1 MTKQQ
6 AEKKTVKFETEVSK
20 LLDIVA
26 NSLYTEK
33 EIFLRELISNSSD
46 ACEKLRYVSQ
56 TDSKAPKTNKF
67 QIRIHLNEKNK
78 TISIKDNGIGMDDK
92 DMQSNLGTIAKS
104 GTEEFIKKMGDKKGD
119 INQIGKFGVG
129 FYSSFMVSDQ
139 VVVRSKKYDSSSG
152 YLWTSD
158 GKGTFSIEE
167 TEYNEIGTE
176 ITLSIKKD
184 EKEFLSK
191 YKIEEIIKKY
201 SDFVPFPIFVTSEED
216 KNDKKKDDKT
226 EEQVNSAEAI
236 WLKDKSKIKKD
247 DYKSFY
253 NQVSNYYDEPL
264 TTIHFKAEGV
274 VNYTALLYLPKSQP
288 QDLYHP
294 DRKNKLKLYVNKVFI
309 SDKLDAL
316 IPAWLRFVPGVV
328 DTEDL
333 SLNISREI
341 LQNNAVINK
350 ISNAIT
356 KRALKEILELKK
368 KKPDE
373 FKDFWKNFGPVVK
386 EGLYE
391 FNDFHDQIFEF
402 STFNCS
408 EKEEMITL
416 DQYVTDFSNDKKKI
430 YYISGENKEN
440 LINSPQMELF
450 KNKKINV
457 LLITDPVDE
466 FWMPMK
472 MKFKDYEFTSI
483 TKGEVDIEDKKES
496 KKDKQEPKEDKD
508 FVGFLKD
515 NLKDKVKDVKISK
528 RLTTSASCLV
538 ADENDMDMHLKKLMA
553 ANNQNISDEKRI
565 LEININHEL
574 VNKLKS
580 LDKNQK
586 DKFCEILYDHAKLME
601 GESLDDPKKYTN
613 LVSEL
618 FYNRPK
624 ILPKIFKFIWLL
636 LF

>member
-78 TISIKDNGIGMDDK
+78 TISIKDNGIGMDNK

-236 WLKDKSKIKKD
+236 WLKDKSKINKD

-356 KRALKEILELKK
+356 KRVLKEILELKK

-483 TKGEVDIEDKKES
+483 TKGEIDIEDKKES
-496 KKDKQEPKEDKD
+496 KKDKEEPKEDKD
-508 FVGFLKD
+508 FVGFLKE
-515 NLKDKVKDVKISK
+515 NLKNKVKDVKISK

-618 FYNRPK
+618 VS
-624 ILPKIFKFIWLL
+624 L
-636 LF
+636 

>member
-356 KRALKEILELKK
+356 KRVLKEILELKK
-368 KKPDE
+368 RKPDE

-496 KKDKQEPKEDKD
+496 KKDKEEPKEDKD

-618 FYNRPK
+618 VS
-624 ILPKIFKFIWLL
+624 L
-636 LF
+636 

>member
-56 TDSKAPKTNKF
+56 TDSSVEKTKQF
-67 QIRIHLNEKNK
+67 EIRIHINEKNK
-78 TISIKDNGIGMDDK
+78 TISIKDNGIGMDEE
-92 DMQSNLGTIAKS
+92 DMKSNLGTIAKS
-104 GTEEFIKKMGDKKGD
+104 GTEDFIKKMGDKKGD
-119 INQIGKFGVG
+119 VNQIGKFGVG
-129 FYSSFMVSDQ
+129 FYSSFMVADQ
-139 VVVRSKKYDSSSG
+139 VVVRSKKYDG
-152 YLWTSD
+152 KDGFLWTSD
-158 GKGTFSIEE
+158 GKGTFSIEN
-167 TEYNEIGTE
+167 TNYNTNGTE
-176 ITLSIKKD
+176 ITLSIKKE

-191 YKIEEIIKKY
+191 HRIEEIIKKY
-201 SDFVPFPIFVTSEED
+201 SDFVPFPIFVSSDQDD
-216 KNDKKKDDKT
+216 KEKKDEK
-226 EEQVNSAEAI
+226 EIESQVNSAEAI
-236 WLKDKSKIKKD
+236 WLKDKTKIKEE
-247 DYKSFY
+247 DYKNFFNQISNFY
-253 NQVSNYYDEPL
+253 DDPL
-264 TTIHFKAEGV
+264 KTIHFKAEGV

-309 SDKLDAL
+309 SDKLDSL
-316 IPAWLRFVPGVV
+316 IPAWLRFIPGVI

-356 KRALKEILELKK
+356 KRILKEIIDLKK
-368 KKPDE
+368 KNPEE
-373 FKDFWKNFGPVVK
+373 FLSFWKNFGPVIK

-402 STFNCS
+402 TLFHCS
-408 EKEEMITL
+408 EKKEMISL
-416 DQYVTDFSNDKKKI
+416 DDYILNFSNEKKKI

-472 MKFKDYEFTSI
+472 MNFKEYDFTSI
-483 TKGEVDIEDKKES
+483 TKGEVDIEKKSDKSKDKEES
-496 KKDKQEPKEDKD
+496 KENLD
-508 FVGFLKD
+508 FVAYLKD
-515 NLKDKVKDVKISK
+515 LLKDKVKDVKVSK

-565 LEININHEL
+565 LEINIDHSL
-574 VNKLKS
+574 VSKVMSLEKS
-580 LDKNQK
+580 QK
-586 DKFCEILYDHAKLME
+586 DKFGEILYDHAKLME
-601 GESLDDPKKYTN
+601 GENLDDPKKYTN
-613 LVSEL
+613 LIAEL
-618 FYNRPK
+618 VG
-624 ILPKIFKFIWLL
+624 L
-636 LF
+636 

>member
-356 KRALKEILELKK
+356 KRVLKEILELKK

-416 DQYVTDFSNDKKKI
+416 DQYVTEFSNDKKKI

-496 KKDKQEPKEDKD
+496 KKDKEEPKEDKD

-574 VNKLKS
+574 VNELKS

-618 FYNRPK
+618 VS
-624 ILPKIFKFIWLL
+624 L
-636 LF
+636 

>member
-356 KRALKEILELKK
+356 KRVLKEILELQK

-496 KKDKQEPKEDKD
+496 KKDKEEPKEDKD

-618 FYNRPK
+618 VS
-624 ILPKIFKFIWLL
+624 L
-636 LF
+636 

>member
-33 EIFLRELISNSSD
+33 EIFLRELVSNSSD

-139 VVVRSKKYDSSSG
+139 VLVRSKKYDSSSG

-167 TEYNEIGTE
+167 TQYNEIGTE

-247 DYKSFY
+247 EYKSFY
-253 NQVSNYYDEPL
+253 NQASNYYDEPL

-274 VNYTALLYLPKSQP
+274 VNYTALLYLPKTQP

-356 KRALKEILELKK
+356 KRVLKEIQELKK

-391 FNDFHDQIFEF
+391 FNDFHDQIFDF
-402 STFNCS
+402 STFHCS

-416 DQYVTDFSNDKKKI
+416 DQYITDFSNDKKKI
-430 YYISGENKEN
+430 YYISGENKDN
-440 LINSPQMELF
+440 LLNSPQMELF

-472 MKFKDYEFTSI
+472 MKFKDYEFASI

-496 KKDKQEPKEDKD
+496 KKEKEEPKEDKE
-508 FVGFLKD
+508 FVGFLKN

-601 GESLDDPKKYTN
+601 GENLDDPKKYTN

-618 FYNRPK
+618 VS
-624 ILPKIFKFIWLL
+624 L
-636 LF
+636 

>member
-1 MTKQQ
+1 MNKQQ

-33 EIFLRELISNSSD
+33 EIFLRELISNASD

-56 TDSKAPKTNKF
+56 TDSNIKKTDQF
-67 QIRIHLNEKNK
+67 EIRIHIDKKNK
-78 TISIKDNGIGMDDK
+78 TITIIDNGIGMDEL

-104 GTEEFIKKMGDKKGD
+104 GTEEFIKKIGDKKAD

-139 VVVRSKKYDSSSG
+139 VVVKSKKYNSKKG
-152 YLWTSD
+152 FLWISD
-158 GKGTFSIEE
+158 GKGTFSIEN
-167 TEYNEIGTE
+167 TDFKNGGTE
-176 ITLSIKKD
+176 ITLSIKKEED
-184 EKEFLSK
+184 EFLNK
-191 YKIEEIIKKY
+191 FKIEEIVKKY
-201 SDFVPFPIFVTSEED
+201 SDFVPFPIFVSSDED
-216 KNDKKKDDKT
+216 KKEKKDKG
-226 EEQVNSAEAI
+226 EIENQVNSAEAI
-236 WLKDKSKIKKD
+236 WLKDKSKIKKE
-247 DYKSFY
+247 DYKVFY
-253 NQVSNYYDEPL
+253 NQISNFYDDPL
-264 TTIHFKAEGV
+264 KTIHFKAEGV
-274 VNYTALLYLPKSQP
+274 VNYTSLLYLPKSQP

-309 SDKLDAL
+309 SDKLDSL
-316 IPAWLRFVPGVV
+316 IPAWLRFIPGVV

-356 KRALKEILELKK
+356 KRILKEINELKNK
-368 KKPDE
+368 NNDD
-373 FKDFWKNFGPVVK
+373 FLAFWKNFGPVIK

-391 FNDFHDQIFEF
+391 FNDFHDQIFNF
-402 STFNCS
+402 TLFHCS
-408 EKEEMITL
+408 EKEEMISL
-416 DQYVTDFSNDKKKI
+416 DDYITNFSNDQKKI

-440 LINSPQMELF
+440 LLNSPQMELF

-472 MKFKDYEFTSI
+472 MKFKDHEFTSI
-483 TKGEVDIEDKKES
+483 TKGEVDIGE
-496 KKDKQEPKEDKD
+496 KKDKSKEKEEPKENLD
-508 FVGFLKD
+508 FISYLKD
-515 NLKDKVKDVKISK
+515 HLKDKVKDVKVSK

-565 LEININHEL
+565 LEINLEHSL
-574 VNKLKS
+574 VTKVKS
-580 LDKNQK
+580 LDKDKK
-586 DKFCEILYDHAKLME
+586 DKFSEILYDHAKLME
-601 GESLDDPKKYTN
+601 GENLDDPKKYTN
-613 LVSEL
+613 LIAELVSL
-618 FYNRPK
+618 
-624 ILPKIFKFIWLL
+624 
-636 LF
+636 

>member
-46 ACEKLRYVSQ
+46 ACEKLRYISQ
-56 TDSKAPKTNKF
+56 TDSSVEKTKQF
-67 QIRIHLNEKNK
+67 EIRVHINEKNK
-78 TISIKDNGIGMDDK
+78 TITIKDNGIGMDEK

-104 GTEEFIKKMGDKKGD
+104 GTEDFIKKMGDKKGD

-139 VVVRSKKYDSSSG
+139 VVVRSKKYNSQEG
-152 YLWTSD
+152 FLWTSD
-158 GKGTFSIEE
+158 GKGTFSIEK
-167 TEYNEIGTE
+167 TIYNDNGTE
-176 ITLSIKKD
+176 IVLSIKKD
-184 EKEFLSK
+184 ESEFLSK
-191 YKIEEIIKKY
+191 YRIEEIIKKY
-201 SDFVPFPIFVTSEED
+201 SDFVPFPIFVSSEED
-216 KNDKKKDDKT
+216 DKEKKDKK
-226 EEQVNSAEAI
+226 EVESQINSAEAI
-236 WLKDKSKIKKD
+236 WLKDKSKIKEE
-247 DYKSFY
+247 DYKNFFNQISNFY
-253 NQVSNYYDEPL
+253 DDPL
-264 TTIHFKAEGV
+264 KTIHFKAEGV

-309 SDKLDAL
+309 SDKLESL
-316 IPAWLRFVPGVV
+316 IPAWLRFIPGVV

-356 KRALKEILELKK
+356 KRILKEISELKK
-368 KKPDE
+368 KKPEE
-373 FKDFWKNFGPVVK
+373 FLSFWKNFGPVIK

-402 STFNCS
+402 TLFHCS
-408 EKEEMITL
+408 EKNEMISL
-416 DQYVTDFSNDKKKI
+416 DEYISDFSNEKKKI

-450 KNKKINV
+450 KNKNINV

-472 MKFKDYEFTSI
+472 MKFKEYEFTSI
-483 TKGEVDIEDKKES
+483 TKGEVDIEEKSDKSEDIK
-496 KKDKQEPKEDKD
+496 EPKENLD
-508 FVGFLKD
+508 FIAYLKD
-515 NLKDKVKDVKISK
+515 LLKDKVKDVKVSK

-565 LEININHEL
+565 LEININHTL
-574 VNKLKS
+574 VSKVKS
-580 LDKNQK
+580 LEKSQK
-586 DKFCEILYDHAKLME
+586 DKFSEILYDHAKLME
-601 GESLDDPKKYTN
+601 GENLDDPKKYTN
-613 LVSEL
+613 LIAEL
-618 FYNRPK
+618 
-624 ILPKIFKFIWLL
+624 ISL
-636 LF
+636 

>member
-104 GTEEFIKKMGDKKGD
+104 GTEDFIKKMGDKKGD

-176 ITLSIKKD
+176 ISLSIKKD

-341 LQNNAVINK
+341 LQNNSVINK
-350 ISNAIT
+350 ISTAIT
-356 KRALKEILELKK
+356 KRVLKEILELKK

-402 STFNCS
+402 SIFNCS

-457 LLITDPVDE
+457 LLISDPVDE
-466 FWMPMK
+466 FWVPMK

-483 TKGEVDIEDKKES
+483 TKGEIDIEDKKES
-496 KKDKQEPKEDKD
+496 KKEKEEPKEDKD

-586 DKFCEILYDHAKLME
+586 NKFCEILYDHAKLME

-618 FYNRPK
+618 VA
-624 ILPKIFKFIWLL
+624 L
-636 LF
+636 

>member
-139 VVVRSKKYDSSSG
+139 VVVRSKKYDSSSS

-201 SDFVPFPIFVTSEED
+201 SDFVPFPIFVTSEDD
-216 KNDKKKDDKT
+216 KNDNKKDDKT

-356 KRALKEILELKK
+356 KRVLKEILELKK

-416 DQYVTDFSNDKKKI
+416 DQYVTEFSNNKKKI

-496 KKDKQEPKEDKD
+496 KKDKEEPKEDKD

-618 FYNRPK
+618 VS
-624 ILPKIFKFIWLL
+624 L
-636 LF
+636 

>member
-46 ACEKLRYVSQ
+46 ACEKLRYISQ
-56 TDSKAPKTNKF
+56 TDSSVEKTKQF
-67 QIRIHLNEKNK
+67 EIRVHINEKNK
-78 TISIKDNGIGMDDK
+78 TITIKDNGIGMDEK

-104 GTEEFIKKMGDKKGD
+104 GTEDFIKKMGDKKGD

-139 VVVRSKKYDSSSG
+139 VVVRSKKYNSQEG
-152 YLWTSD
+152 FLWTSD
-158 GKGTFSIEE
+158 GKGTFSIEK
-167 TEYNEIGTE
+167 TNYNNNGTE
-176 ITLSIKKD
+176 IVLSIKKD
-184 EKEFLSK
+184 ESEFLSK
-191 YKIEEIIKKY
+191 YRIEEIIKKY
-201 SDFVPFPIFVTSEED
+201 SDFVPFPIFVSSEED
-216 KNDKKKDDKT
+216 DKEKKDKK
-226 EEQVNSAEAI
+226 EVESQINSAEAI
-236 WLKDKSKIKKD
+236 WLKDKSKIKEE
-247 DYKSFY
+247 DYKNFFNQISNFY
-253 NQVSNYYDEPL
+253 DDPL
-264 TTIHFKAEGV
+264 KTIHFKAEGV

-309 SDKLDAL
+309 SDKLESL
-316 IPAWLRFVPGVV
+316 IPAWLRFIPGVV

-356 KRALKEILELKK
+356 KRILKEISELKK
-368 KKPDE
+368 KKPEE
-373 FKDFWKNFGPVVK
+373 FLSFWKNFGPVIK

-402 STFNCS
+402 TLFHCS
-408 EKEEMITL
+408 EKNEMISL
-416 DQYVTDFSNDKKKI
+416 DEYISDFSNEKKKI

-450 KNKKINV
+450 KNKNINV

-472 MKFKDYEFTSI
+472 MKFKEYEFTSI
-483 TKGEVDIEDKKES
+483 TKGEVDIEEKSDKSEDIK
-496 KKDKQEPKEDKD
+496 EPKENLD
-508 FVGFLKD
+508 FVAYLKD
-515 NLKDKVKDVKISK
+515 LLKDKVKDVKVSK

-565 LEININHEL
+565 LEININHTL
-574 VNKLKS
+574 VSKVKS
-580 LDKNQK
+580 LEKSQK
-586 DKFCEILYDHAKLME
+586 DKFSEILYDHAKLME
-601 GESLDDPKKYTN
+601 GENLDDPKKYTN
-613 LVSEL
+613 LIAELVSL
-618 FYNRPK
+618 
-624 ILPKIFKFIWLL
+624 
-636 LF
+636 

>member
-33 EIFLRELISNSSD
+33 EIFLRELISNASD

-56 TDSKAPKTNKF
+56 SDSSIEKTKQF
-67 QIRIHLNEKNK
+67 EIRIHINEKNK
-78 TISIKDNGIGMDDK
+78 TITIKDNGIGMDES
-92 DMQSNLGTIAKS
+92 DMKSNLGTIAKS
-104 GTEEFIKKMGDKKGD
+104 GTEDFIKKMGDKKGD
-119 INQIGKFGVG
+119 FNQIGKFGVG

-139 VVVRSKKYDSSSG
+139 VVVRSKKYDCQDG
-152 YLWTSD
+152 FLWTSD
-158 GKGTFSIEE
+158 GKGTFSIEN
-167 TEYNEIGTE
+167 TNYNTNGTE
-176 ITLSIKKD
+176 ITLSIKK
-184 EKEFLSK
+184 EENEFLTK
-191 YKIEEIIKKY
+191 HRIEEIIKKY
-201 SDFVPFPIFVTSEED
+201 SDFVPFPIFVSLEED
-216 KNDKKKDDKT
+216 KKERKDEK
-226 EEQVNSAEAI
+226 EIESQINSAEAI
-236 WLKDKSKIKKD
+236 WLKDKTKIKEE
-247 DYKSFY
+247 DYKNFY
-253 NQVSNYYDEPL
+253 NQISNFYDDPL
-264 TTIHFKAEGV
+264 KTIHFKAEGV

-309 SDKLDAL
+309 SDKLESL
-316 IPAWLRFVPGVV
+316 IPAWLRFIPGVV

-356 KRALKEILELKK
+356 KRILKEINDLKK
-368 KKPDE
+368 KNPEE
-373 FKDFWKNFGPVVK
+373 FISFWKNFGPVIK

-402 STFNCS
+402 TLFHCS
-408 EKEEMITL
+408 EKKEMISL
-416 DQYVTDFSNDKKKI
+416 DDYILNFSNEKKKI

-472 MKFKDYEFTSI
+472 MNFKEYEFTSI
-483 TKGEVDIEDKKES
+483 TKGEIDIEEKSDKSQDKE
-496 KKDKQEPKEDKD
+496 ELKENLD
-508 FVGFLKD
+508 FVTYLKD
-515 NLKDKVKDVKISK
+515 LLKDKVKDVKVSK

-553 ANNQNISDEKRI
+553 ANNQTISDEKRI
-565 LEININHEL
+565 LEVNINHSL
-574 VNKLKS
+574 VSKVMSLEKS
-580 LDKNQK
+580 QK
-586 DKFCEILYDHAKLME
+586 DKFGEILYDHAKLME
-601 GESLDDPKKYTN
+601 GENLDDPKRYTN
-613 LVSEL
+613 LIAELVSL
-618 FYNRPK
+618 
-624 ILPKIFKFIWLL
+624 
-636 LF
+636 

>member
-33 EIFLRELISNSSD
+33 EIFLRELISNASD

-56 TDSKAPKTNKF
+56 SDSSIEKTKQF
-67 QIRIHLNEKNK
+67 EIRIHINEKNK
-78 TISIKDNGIGMDDK
+78 TITIKDNGIGMDES
-92 DMQSNLGTIAKS
+92 DMKSNLGTIAKS
-104 GTEEFIKKMGDKKGD
+104 GTEDFIKKMGDKKGD
-119 INQIGKFGVG
+119 VNQIGKFGVG

-139 VVVRSKKYDSSSG
+139 VVVRSKKYDCQDG
-152 YLWTSD
+152 FLWTSD
-158 GKGTFSIEE
+158 GKGTFSIEN
-167 TEYNEIGTE
+167 TNYNTNGTE
-176 ITLSIKKD
+176 ITLSIKK
-184 EKEFLSK
+184 EENEFLTK
-191 YKIEEIIKKY
+191 HRIEEIIKKY
-201 SDFVPFPIFVTSEED
+201 SDFVPFPIFVSLEED
-216 KNDKKKDDKT
+216 KKEKKDEK
-226 EEQVNSAEAI
+226 EIESQINSAEAI
-236 WLKDKSKIKKD
+236 WLKDKTKIKEE
-247 DYKSFY
+247 DYKNFFNQISNFY
-253 NQVSNYYDEPL
+253 DDPL
-264 TTIHFKAEGV
+264 KTIHFKAEGV

-309 SDKLDAL
+309 SDKLESL
-316 IPAWLRFVPGVV
+316 IPAWLRFIPGVV

-356 KRALKEILELKK
+356 KRILKEISDLKK
-368 KKPDE
+368 KNPEE
-373 FKDFWKNFGPVVK
+373 FISFWKNFGPVIK

-402 STFNCS
+402 TLFHCS
-408 EKEEMITL
+408 EKKEMISL
-416 DQYVTDFSNDKKKI
+416 DDYILNFSNEKKKI

-472 MKFKDYEFTSI
+472 MNFKEYEFTSI
-483 TKGEVDIEDKKES
+483 TKGEIDIEEKSDKSQDKE
-496 KKDKQEPKEDKD
+496 ELKENLD
-508 FVGFLKD
+508 FVTYLKD
-515 NLKDKVKDVKISK
+515 LLKDKVKDVKVSK

-553 ANNQNISDEKRI
+553 ANNQTISDEKRI
-565 LEININHEL
+565 LEVNIDHSL
-574 VNKLKS
+574 VSKVMSLEKS
-580 LDKNQK
+580 QK
-586 DKFCEILYDHAKLME
+586 DKFGEILYDHAKLME
-601 GESLDDPKKYTN
+601 GENLDDPKRYTN
-613 LVSEL
+613 LIAELVSL
-618 FYNRPK
+618 
-624 ILPKIFKFIWLL
+624 
-636 LF
+636 

>member
-78 TISIKDNGIGMDDK
+78 TISIKDNGIGMDDR

-176 ITLSIKKD
+176 ITLLIKKD

-226 EEQVNSAEAI
+226 DEQVNSAEAI

-356 KRALKEILELKK
+356 KRVLKEILELKK

-408 EKEEMITL
+408 EKKEMITL

-496 KKDKQEPKEDKD
+496 KKDKEEPKEDKD

-553 ANNQNISDEKRI
+553 ANNQNVSDEKRI

-618 FYNRPK
+618 VS
-624 ILPKIFKFIWLL
+624 L
-636 LF
+636 

>member
-333 SLNISREI
+333 SLNISREV

-356 KRALKEILELKK
+356 KRVLKEILELKK

-483 TKGEVDIEDKKES
+483 TKGEIDIEDKKES
-496 KKDKQEPKEDKD
+496 KKDKEEPKEDKD

-618 FYNRPK
+618 VS
-624 ILPKIFKFIWLL
+624 L
-636 LF
+636 

>member
-1 MTKQQ
+1 MNKQQ

-33 EIFLRELISNSSD
+33 EIFLRELVSNSSD

-56 TDSKAPKTNKF
+56 TDSKAAKTNKF
-67 QIRIHLNEKNK
+67 EIKIYINEKNN
-78 TISIKDNGIGMDDK
+78 TISIKDNGIGMDEK

-104 GTEEFIKKMGDKKGD
+104 GTEDFIKKMGDKKGD

-139 VVVRSKKYDSSSG
+139 VVVRSKKYDSSNS

-167 TEYNEIGTE
+167 TEYNEVGTE

-184 EKEFLSK
+184 ENEFLSK

-201 SDFVPFPIFVTSEED
+201 SDFVPFPIFVTSEAD
-216 KNDKKKDDKT
+216 KKEKKKDEKP
-226 EEQVNSAEAI
+226 EVQVNSAEAI
-236 WLKDKSKIKKD
+236 WLKEKSKIKKD

-253 NQVSNYYDEPL
+253 NQVSSYYDEPL
-264 TTIHFKAEGV
+264 KTIHFKAEGV
-274 VNYTALLYLPKSQP
+274 VNYTALLYLPKTQP

-350 ISNAIT
+350 ISNAVT
-356 KRALKEILELKK
+356 KRVLKEIQELKK
-368 KKPDE
+368 KKPEE
-373 FKDFWKNFGPVVK
+373 FEEFWKNFGPVVK

-391 FNDFHDQIFEF
+391 FNDFHNQIFEF
-402 STFNCS
+402 STFYCS

-430 YYISGENKEN
+430 YYISGENKDN
-440 LINSPQMELF
+440 LLNSPQMELF

-466 FWMPMK
+466 FWIPMK
-472 MKFKDYEFTSI
+472 MKFKEYEFASI

-496 KKDKQEPKEDKD
+496 KKEKEEPKEDKD

-538 ADENDMDMHLKKLMA
+538 ADANDMDMHLKKLMA

-601 GESLDDPKKYTN
+601 GENLDDPKKYTN

-618 FYNRPK
+618 VS
-624 ILPKIFKFIWLL
+624 L
-636 LF
+636 

>member
-46 ACEKLRYVSQ
+46 ACEKLRYISQ
-56 TDSKAPKTNKF
+56 TDSSVEKTKQF
-67 QIRIHLNEKNK
+67 EIRVHINEKNK
-78 TISIKDNGIGMDDK
+78 TITIKDNGIGMDEK

-104 GTEEFIKKMGDKKGD
+104 GTEDFIKKMGDKKGD

-139 VVVRSKKYDSSSG
+139 VVVRSKKYNSQEG
-152 YLWTSD
+152 FLWTSD
-158 GKGTFSIEE
+158 GKGTFSIEK
-167 TEYNEIGTE
+167 TNYNNNGTE
-176 ITLSIKKD
+176 IVLSIKKD
-184 EKEFLSK
+184 ESEFLSK
-191 YKIEEIIKKY
+191 YRIEEIIKKY
-201 SDFVPFPIFVTSEED
+201 SDFVPFPIFVSSEED
-216 KNDKKKDDKT
+216 DKEKKDKKDL
-226 EEQVNSAEAI
+226 ESQINSAEAI
-236 WLKDKSKIKKD
+236 WLKDKSKIKEE
-247 DYKSFY
+247 DYKNFFNQISNFY
-253 NQVSNYYDEPL
+253 DDPL
-264 TTIHFKAEGV
+264 KTIHFKAEGV

-309 SDKLDAL
+309 SDKLESL
-316 IPAWLRFVPGVV
+316 IPAWLRFIPGVI

-356 KRALKEILELKK
+356 KRILKEISELKK
-368 KKPDE
+368 KKPEE
-373 FKDFWKNFGPVVK
+373 FLSFWKNFGPVIK

-391 FNDFHDQIFEF
+391 FNDYHDQIFEF
-402 STFNCS
+402 TLFHCS
-408 EKEEMITL
+408 EKNEMISL
-416 DQYVTDFSNDKKKI
+416 DEYISDFSNEKKKI

-450 KNKKINV
+450 KNKNINV

-472 MKFKDYEFTSI
+472 MKFKEYEFTSI
-483 TKGEVDIEDKKES
+483 TKGEVDIEEKSDKSEDIK
-496 KKDKQEPKEDKD
+496 EPKENLD
-508 FVGFLKD
+508 FVAYLKD
-515 NLKDKVKDVKISK
+515 LLKDKVKDVKVSK

-565 LEININHEL
+565 LEININHTL
-574 VNKLKS
+574 VSKVKS
-580 LDKNQK
+580 LEKSQK
-586 DKFCEILYDHAKLME
+586 DKFSEILYDHAKLME
-601 GESLDDPKKYTN
+601 GENLDDPKKYTN
-613 LVSEL
+613 LIAELVSL
-618 FYNRPK
+618 
-624 ILPKIFKFIWLL
+624 
-636 LF
+636 

>member
-356 KRALKEILELKK
+356 KRVLKEILELKK

-496 KKDKQEPKEDKD
+496 KKVKEEPKEDKD

-618 FYNRPK
+618 VS
-624 ILPKIFKFIWLL
+624 L
-636 LF
+636 

>member
-33 EIFLRELISNSSD
+33 EIFLRELISNASD
-46 ACEKLRYVSQ
+46 ACEKLRYISQ
-56 TDSKAPKTNKF
+56 TDSTVKKVEKF
-67 QIRIHLNEKNK
+67 EIRIHLNEKNK
-78 TISIKDNGIGMDDK
+78 TITIKDNGIGMDEV

-104 GTEEFIKKMGDKKGD
+104 GTEDFIKKLGDKKGD

-139 VVVRSKKYDSSSG
+139 VVVRSKKYDSETG

-158 GKGTFSIEE
+158 GKGTFTIESTDYKE
-167 TEYNEIGTE
+167 TGTE

-184 EKEFLSK
+184 ESEFLSK
-191 YKIEEIIKKY
+191 WRLEEIVKKY
-201 SDFVPFPIFVTSEED
+201 SDFVPFSIYVTAEED
-216 KNDKKKDDKT
+216 KKEKDHK

-236 WLKDKSKIKKD
+236 WLKDKSKIKD
-247 DYKSFY
+247 EEYKSFY
-253 NQVSNYYDEPL
+253 NQTSSYYDEPL
-264 TTIHFKAEGV
+264 KTIHFKAEGV

-316 IPAWLRFVPGVV
+316 IPAWLRFIPGVV

-356 KRALKEILELKK
+356 KRILKEISDLKK
-368 KKPDE
+368 KNPDE

-402 STFNCS
+402 AVFNCS
-408 EKEEMITL
+408 EKADMISL
-416 DQYVTDFSNDKKKI
+416 DEYVNDFSNDKKKI

-440 LINSPQMELF
+440 LLNSPQMELF
-450 KNKKINV
+450 KNEKINV

-472 MKFKDYEFTSI
+472 MKFKEYEFTSI
-483 TKGEVDIEDKKES
+483 TKGDVDIGEKTKS
-496 KKDKQEPKEDKD
+496 SKDKVEPKEDKD
-508 FVGFLKD
+508 FIAYLKD
-515 NLKDKVKDVKISK
+515 HLKDKVKDVKISK

-565 LEININHEL
+565 LEINIDHTL
-574 VNKLKS
+574 VSKVKS
-580 LDKNQK
+580 LDKDQK
-586 DKFCEILYDHAKLME
+586 DKFSEILYDHAKLME
-601 GESLDDPKKYTN
+601 GENLDDPKKYTN
-613 LVSEL
+613 LISEL
-618 FYNRPK
+618 VS
-624 ILPKIFKFIWLL
+624 L
-636 LF
+636 

>member
-356 KRALKEILELKK
+356 KRVLKEILELKK

-408 EKEEMITL
+408 EKEVMITL

-496 KKDKQEPKEDKD
+496 KKDKEEPKEDKD

-618 FYNRPK
+618 VS
-624 ILPKIFKFIWLL
+624 L
-636 LF
+636 

>member
-78 TISIKDNGIGMDDK
+78 TITIKDNGIGMDDK

-356 KRALKEILELKK
+356 KRVLKEILELQK
-368 KKPDE
+368 KKPVE

-483 TKGEVDIEDKKES
+483 TKGEIDIGDKKES
-496 KKDKQEPKEDKD
+496 KKDKEEPKEDKD

-618 FYNRPK
+618 VS
-624 ILPKIFKFIWLL
+624 L
-636 LF
+636 

>member
-167 TEYNEIGTE
+167 TQYNEIGTE

-274 VNYTALLYLPKSQP
+274 VNYTALLYLPKTQP

-356 KRALKEILELKK
+356 KRVLKEIQELKK

-391 FNDFHDQIFEF
+391 FNDFHDQIFDF
-402 STFNCS
+402 STFHCS

-416 DQYVTDFSNDKKKI
+416 DQYITDFSNDKKKI
-430 YYISGENKEN
+430 YYISGENKDN
-440 LINSPQMELF
+440 LLNSPQMELF

-472 MKFKDYEFTSI
+472 MKFKDYEFASI

-496 KKDKQEPKEDKD
+496 KKEKEEPKEDKD
-508 FVGFLKD
+508 FVGFLKN

-601 GESLDDPKKYTN
+601 GENLDDPKKYTN

-618 FYNRPK
+618 VS
-624 ILPKIFKFIWLL
+624 L
-636 LF
+636 

>member
-201 SDFVPFPIFVTSEED
+201 SDFVPFPIFVTSDED

-316 IPAWLRFVPGVV
+316 IPAWLRFAPGVV

-356 KRALKEILELKK
+356 KRVLKEILELKK

-373 FKDFWKNFGPVVK
+373 FKDFWKNFGPVIK

-483 TKGEVDIEDKKES
+483 TKGEVDIEDKQES
-496 KKDKQEPKEDKD
+496 KKDKEEPKEDKD

-618 FYNRPK
+618 VS
-624 ILPKIFKFIWLL
+624 L
-636 LF
+636 

>member
-139 VVVRSKKYDSSSG
+139 VVVRSKKYNSSIG

-356 KRALKEILELKK
+356 KRVLKEILELKK

-391 FNDFHDQIFEF
+391 FNDFHGQIFEF

-496 KKDKQEPKEDKD
+496 KKDKEEPKEDKD

-618 FYNRPK
+618 VS
-624 ILPKIFKFIWLL
+624 L
-636 LF
+636 

>member
-33 EIFLRELISNSSD
+33 EIFLRELISNASD

-56 TDSKAPKTNKF
+56 SDSSIEKTKQF
-67 QIRIHLNEKNK
+67 EIRIHINEKNK
-78 TISIKDNGIGMDDK
+78 TITIKDNGIGMDES
-92 DMQSNLGTIAKS
+92 DMKSNLGTIAKS
-104 GTEEFIKKMGDKKGD
+104 GTEDFIKKMGDKKGD
-119 INQIGKFGVG
+119 VNQIGKFGVG

-139 VVVRSKKYDSSSG
+139 VIVRSKKYDCQDG
-152 YLWTSD
+152 FLWTSD
-158 GKGTFSIEE
+158 GKGTFSIEN
-167 TEYNEIGTE
+167 TNYNTNGTE
-176 ITLSIKKD
+176 ITLSIKK
-184 EKEFLSK
+184 EENEFLTK
-191 YKIEEIIKKY
+191 HRIEEIIKKY
-201 SDFVPFPIFVTSEED
+201 SDFVPFPIFVSLEED
-216 KNDKKKDDKT
+216 KKEKKDEK
-226 EEQVNSAEAI
+226 EIESQVNSAEAI
-236 WLKDKSKIKKD
+236 WLKDKTKIKEE
-247 DYKSFY
+247 DYKNFY
-253 NQVSNYYDEPL
+253 NQISNFYDDPL
-264 TTIHFKAEGV
+264 KTIHFKAEGV

-309 SDKLDAL
+309 SDKLESL
-316 IPAWLRFVPGVV
+316 IPAWLRFIPGVV

-356 KRALKEILELKK
+356 KRILKEISDLKK
-368 KKPDE
+368 KNPEE
-373 FKDFWKNFGPVVK
+373 FISFWKNFGPVIK

-402 STFNCS
+402 TLFHCS
-408 EKEEMITL
+408 EKKEMISL
-416 DQYVTDFSNDKKKI
+416 DDYILNFSNEKKKI

-472 MKFKDYEFTSI
+472 MNFKEYEFTSI
-483 TKGEVDIEDKKES
+483 TKGEIDIEEKSDKSQDKE
-496 KKDKQEPKEDKD
+496 EPKENLD
-508 FVGFLKD
+508 FVTYLKD
-515 NLKDKVKDVKISK
+515 LLKDKVKDVKVSK

-553 ANNQNISDEKRI
+553 ANNQTISDEKRI
-565 LEININHEL
+565 LEVNIDHSL
-574 VNKLKS
+574 VSKVMSLEKS
-580 LDKNQK
+580 QK
-586 DKFCEILYDHAKLME
+586 DKFGEILYDHAKLME
-601 GESLDDPKKYTN
+601 GENLDDPKRYTN
-613 LVSEL
+613 LIAELVSL
-618 FYNRPK
+618 
-624 ILPKIFKFIWLL
+624 
-636 LF
+636 

>member
-56 TDSKAPKTNKF
+56 TDSSVEKTKQF
-67 QIRIHLNEKNK
+67 EIRIHINEKNK
-78 TISIKDNGIGMDDK
+78 TISIKDNGIGMDEE
-92 DMQSNLGTIAKS
+92 DMKSNLGTIAKS
-104 GTEEFIKKMGDKKGD
+104 GTEDFIKKMGDKKGD
-119 INQIGKFGVG
+119 VNQIGKFGVG
-129 FYSSFMVSDQ
+129 FYSSFMVADQ
-139 VVVRSKKYDSSSG
+139 VVVRSKKYDG
-152 YLWTSD
+152 KDGFLWTSD
-158 GKGTFSIEE
+158 GKGTFSIEN
-167 TEYNEIGTE
+167 TNYNTNGTE
-176 ITLSIKKD
+176 ITLSIKKE

-191 YKIEEIIKKY
+191 HRIEEIIKKY
-201 SDFVPFPIFVTSEED
+201 SDFVPFPIFVSSNQDD
-216 KNDKKKDDKT
+216 KEKKDEK
-226 EEQVNSAEAI
+226 EIESQVNSAEAI
-236 WLKDKSKIKKD
+236 WLKDKTKIKEE
-247 DYKSFY
+247 DYKNFFNQISNFY
-253 NQVSNYYDEPL
+253 DDPL
-264 TTIHFKAEGV
+264 KTIHFKAEGV

-309 SDKLDAL
+309 SDKLDSL
-316 IPAWLRFVPGVV
+316 IPAWLRFIPGVI

-356 KRALKEILELKK
+356 KRILKEIIDLKK
-368 KKPDE
+368 KNPEE
-373 FKDFWKNFGPVVK
+373 FLSFWKNFGPVIK

-402 STFNCS
+402 TLFHCS
-408 EKEEMITL
+408 EKKEMISL
-416 DQYVTDFSNDKKKI
+416 DDYILNFSNEKKKI

-440 LINSPQMELF
+440 LSNSPQMELF

-472 MKFKDYEFTSI
+472 MNFKEYDFTSI
-483 TKGEVDIEDKKES
+483 TKGEVDIEEKSDKPKDKEES
-496 KKDKQEPKEDKD
+496 KENLD
-508 FVGFLKD
+508 FVAYLKD
-515 NLKDKVKDVKISK
+515 LLKDKVKDVKVSK

-565 LEININHEL
+565 LEINIDHSL
-574 VNKLKS
+574 VSKVMSLEKS
-580 LDKNQK
+580 QK
-586 DKFCEILYDHAKLME
+586 DKFGEILYDHAKLME
-601 GESLDDPKKYTN
+601 GENLDDPKKYTN
-613 LVSEL
+613 LIAEL
-618 FYNRPK
+618 VG
-624 ILPKIFKFIWLL
+624 L
-636 LF
+636 

>member
-33 EIFLRELISNSSD
+33 EIFLRELISNASD

-56 TDSKAPKTNKF
+56 SDSSIEKTKQF
-67 QIRIHLNEKNK
+67 EIRIHINEKNK
-78 TISIKDNGIGMDDK
+78 TITIKDNGIGMDES
-92 DMQSNLGTIAKS
+92 DMKSNLGTIAKS
-104 GTEEFIKKMGDKKGD
+104 GTEDFIKKMGDKKGD
-119 INQIGKFGVG
+119 VNQIGKFGVG

-139 VVVRSKKYDSSSG
+139 VVVRSKKYDCQDG
-152 YLWTSD
+152 FLWTSD
-158 GKGTFSIEE
+158 GKGTFSIEN
-167 TEYNEIGTE
+167 TNYNTNGTE
-176 ITLSIKKD
+176 ITLSIKK
-184 EKEFLSK
+184 EENEFLTK
-191 YKIEEIIKKY
+191 HRIEEIIKKY
-201 SDFVPFPIFVTSEED
+201 SDFVPFPIFVSLEED
-216 KNDKKKDDKT
+216 KKEKKDEK
-226 EEQVNSAEAI
+226 EIESQVNSAEAI
-236 WLKDKSKIKKD
+236 WLKDKTKIKEE
-247 DYKSFY
+247 DYKNFFNQISNFY
-253 NQVSNYYDEPL
+253 DDPL
-264 TTIHFKAEGV
+264 KTIHFKAEGV

-309 SDKLDAL
+309 SDKLESL
-316 IPAWLRFVPGVV
+316 IPAWLRFIPGVV

-356 KRALKEILELKK
+356 KRILKEISDLKK
-368 KKPDE
+368 KNPEE
-373 FKDFWKNFGPVVK
+373 FISFWKNFGPVIK

-402 STFNCS
+402 TLFHCS
-408 EKEEMITL
+408 EKKEMISL
-416 DQYVTDFSNDKKKI
+416 DDYILNFSNEKKKI

-472 MKFKDYEFTSI
+472 MNFKEYEFTSI
-483 TKGEVDIEDKKES
+483 TKGEIDIEEKSDKSQDKEES
-496 KKDKQEPKEDKD
+496 KENLD
-508 FVGFLKD
+508 FVTYLKD
-515 NLKDKVKDVKISK
+515 LLKDKVKDVKVSK

-553 ANNQNISDEKRI
+553 ANNQTISDEKRI
-565 LEININHEL
+565 LEVNINHSL
-574 VNKLKS
+574 VSKVMSLEKS
-580 LDKNQK
+580 QK
-586 DKFCEILYDHAKLME
+586 DKFGEILYDHAKLME
-601 GESLDDPKKYTN
+601 GENLDDPKRYTN
-613 LVSEL
+613 LIAELVSL
-618 FYNRPK
+618 
-624 ILPKIFKFIWLL
+624 
-636 LF
+636 

>member
-139 VVVRSKKYDSSSG
+139 VIVRSKKYDSSSG

-350 ISNAIT
+350 ISTAIT
-356 KRALKEILELKK
+356 KRVLKEILELKK

-496 KKDKQEPKEDKD
+496 KKDKEEPKEDKD

-618 FYNRPK
+618 VS
-624 ILPKIFKFIWLL
+624 L
-636 LF
+636 

>member
-104 GTEEFIKKMGDKKGD
+104 GTEEFIKKMGDKKRD

-356 KRALKEILELKK
+356 KRVLKEILELQK

-618 FYNRPK
+618 VS
-624 ILPKIFKFIWLL
+624 L
-636 LF
+636 

>member
-33 EIFLRELISNSSD
+33 EIFLRELISNASD
-46 ACEKLRYVSQ
+46 ACEKLRYISQ
-56 TDSKAPKTNKF
+56 TDSTVKKVEKF
-67 QIRIHLNEKNK
+67 EIRIHLNEKNK
-78 TISIKDNGIGMDDK
+78 TITIKDNGIGMDEV

-104 GTEEFIKKMGDKKGD
+104 GTEDFIKKLGDKKGD

-139 VVVRSKKYDSSSG
+139 VVVRSKKYDSETG

-158 GKGTFSIEE
+158 GKGTFTIESTDYKE
-167 TEYNEIGTE
+167 TGTE

-184 EKEFLSK
+184 ESEFLSK
-191 YKIEEIIKKY
+191 WRLEEIVKKY
-201 SDFVPFPIFVTSEED
+201 SDFVPFSIYVSAEED
-216 KNDKKKDDKT
+216 KKEKDHK

-236 WLKDKSKIKKD
+236 WLKDKSKIKD
-247 DYKSFY
+247 EEYKSFY
-253 NQVSNYYDEPL
+253 NQTSSYYDEPL
-264 TTIHFKAEGV
+264 KTIHFKAEGV

-316 IPAWLRFVPGVV
+316 IPAWLRFIPGVV

-356 KRALKEILELKK
+356 KRILKEISDLKK
-368 KKPDE
+368 KNPDE
-373 FKDFWKNFGPVVK
+373 FKVFWKNFGPVVK

-402 STFNCS
+402 AVFNCS
-408 EKEEMITL
+408 EKADMITL
-416 DQYVTDFSNDKKKI
+416 DEYINDFSNDKKKI

-440 LINSPQMELF
+440 LLNSPQMELF
-450 KNKKINV
+450 KNEKINV

-472 MKFKDYEFTSI
+472 MKFKEYEFTSI
-483 TKGEVDIEDKKES
+483 TKGDVDIGEKTKS
-496 KKDKQEPKEDKD
+496 SKDKVEPKEDKD
-508 FVGFLKD
+508 FIAYLKD
-515 NLKDKVKDVKISK
+515 HLKDKVKDVKISK

-565 LEININHEL
+565 LEINIDHTL
-574 VNKLKS
+574 VNKVKS
-580 LDKNQK
+580 LDKDQK
-586 DKFCEILYDHAKLME
+586 DRFSEILYDHAKLME
-601 GESLDDPKKYTN
+601 GENLDDPKKYTN
-613 LVSEL
+613 LISEL
-618 FYNRPK
+618 VS
-624 ILPKIFKFIWLL
+624 L
-636 LF
+636 

>member
-216 KNDKKKDDKT
+216 KNEKKKDDKS

-356 KRALKEILELKK
+356 KRVLKEILELKK

-496 KKDKQEPKEDKD
+496 KKDKEEPKEDKD

-618 FYNRPK
+618 VS
-624 ILPKIFKFIWLL
+624 L
-636 LF
+636 

>member
-33 EIFLRELISNSSD
+33 EIFLRELISNASD

-56 TDSKAPKTNKF
+56 SDSSIEKTKQF
-67 QIRIHLNEKNK
+67 EIRIHINEKNK
-78 TISIKDNGIGMDDK
+78 TITIKDNGIGMDES
-92 DMQSNLGTIAKS
+92 DMKSNLGTIAKS
-104 GTEEFIKKMGDKKGD
+104 GTEDFIKKMGDKKGD
-119 INQIGKFGVG
+119 VNQIGKFGVG

-139 VVVRSKKYDSSSG
+139 VVVRSKKYDCQDG
-152 YLWTSD
+152 FLWTSD
-158 GKGTFSIEE
+158 GKGTFSIEN
-167 TEYNEIGTE
+167 TNYNTNGTE
-176 ITLSIKKD
+176 ITLSIKK
-184 EKEFLSK
+184 EENEFLTK
-191 YKIEEIIKKY
+191 HRIEEIIKKY
-201 SDFVPFPIFVTSEED
+201 SDFVPFPIFVSLEED
-216 KNDKKKDDKT
+216 KKEKKDEK
-226 EEQVNSAEAI
+226 EIESQVNSAEAI
-236 WLKDKSKIKKD
+236 WLKDKTKIKEE
-247 DYKSFY
+247 DYKNFY
-253 NQVSNYYDEPL
+253 NQISNFYDDPL
-264 TTIHFKAEGV
+264 KTIHFKAEGV

-309 SDKLDAL
+309 SDKLESL
-316 IPAWLRFVPGVV
+316 IPAWLRFIPGVV

-356 KRALKEILELKK
+356 KRILKEISDLKK
-368 KKPDE
+368 KNPEE
-373 FKDFWKNFGPVVK
+373 FISFWKNFGPVIK

-402 STFNCS
+402 TLFHCS
-408 EKEEMITL
+408 EKKEMISL
-416 DQYVTDFSNDKKKI
+416 DDYILNFSNEKKKI

-472 MKFKDYEFTSI
+472 MNFKEYEFTSI
-483 TKGEVDIEDKKES
+483 TKGEIDIDEKSDKSQDKE
-496 KKDKQEPKEDKD
+496 EPKENLD
-508 FVGFLKD
+508 FVTYLKD
-515 NLKDKVKDVKISK
+515 LLKDKVKDVKVSK

-553 ANNQNISDEKRI
+553 ANNQTISDEKRI
-565 LEININHEL
+565 LEVNINHSL
-574 VNKLKS
+574 VSKVMSLEKS
-580 LDKNQK
+580 QK
-586 DKFCEILYDHAKLME
+586 DKFGEILYDHAKLME
-601 GESLDDPKKYTN
+601 GENLDDPKRYTN
-613 LVSEL
+613 LIAELVSL
-618 FYNRPK
+618 
-624 ILPKIFKFIWLL
+624 
-636 LF
+636 